1 MNFILKIVQ
10 GPNTGAELALVE
22 GVNVKLGKGEE
33 CDVVLADQT
42 LSEVACEL
50 EVSAERV
57 MMLLPGGG
65 QERLEPYR
73 VKILGTTAIAM
84 GPADSQWE
92 TLIWPG
98 TEEEAEADEAKR
110 KAEEEAAA
118 AEAARL
124 AAEEAARK
132 PSIWGWKGRGF
143 FLLVFL
149 ALELLIWF
157 LRPAIGKGMDW
168 GRDKIHQCYKKMTA
182 KPGVAEVPEEPLPQR
197 SLAEIA
203 AEHNLVLVAN
213 ENDKLLLS
221 GNLKTRQERLQVT
234 AEAFQNFHKVQMALS
249 DDESMRQAAQEMLWM
264 LSEGKLRVVQSE
276 NRKLALAG
284 EIGTV
289 EELRRVLE
297 GLKQDVA
304 FLEEVNVNDVTV
316 RELVE
321 LAERKAAAEAAEKAR
336 LAAEAAEKAREAAE
350 AAEKAR
356 EAAEK
361 EKAEELAAAA
371 REAAEQAEKAEK
383 AAAEAQAARNVQ
395 TAGGSVPA
403 ETTQAMAEL
412 LNGIVN
418 AVAPKARPEAVRPS
432 LPVVGV
438 MTVPYPCLVTQDGS
452 RLFEGADF
460 QGYVIEKIT
469 EEKVVLRKGEERL
482 DWRP

>member
-22 GVNVKLGKGEE
+22 GVNVKLGKGED

-50 EVSAERV
+50 EVSTERV

-73 VKILGTTAIAM
+73 VKILGTTAIAL
-84 GPADSQWE
+84 GPADSHWE

-157 LRPAIGKGMDW
+157 MRPVIGKGMDW
-168 GRDKIHQCYKKMTA
+168 GRAKIHQCYKKMTA
-182 KPGVAEVPEEPLPQR
+182 KPGVTEVPEDPLPQR

-203 AEHNLVLVAN
+203 EEHNLTLVAN
-213 ENDKLLLS
+213 ENDKLQLT
-221 GNLKTRQERLQVT
+221 GNLKTRQERLLVT
-234 AEAFQNFHKVQMALS
+234 AEAFQSFHRVQMALS
-249 DDESMRQAAQEMLWM
+249 DDESMRQAAQEMLLM
-264 LSEGKLRVVQSE
+264 LSEGKLRVIQAE
-276 NRKLALAG
+276 NRKLALSG
-284 EIGTV
+284 EIDTV

-304 FLEEVNVNDVTV
+304 FLEEVDVNGVTV
-316 RELVE
+316 VELVE
-321 LAERKAAAEAAEKAR
+321 QAKRKAAAEAAEKAR
-336 LAAEAAEKAREAAE
+336 LAAEAAEK
-350 AAEKAR
+350 EKSDAQ
-356 EAAEK
+356 
-361 EKAEELAAAA
+361 LAAAA
-371 REAAEQAEKAEK
+371 RLAAEAAEK
-383 AAAEAQAARNVQ
+383 AAAEAQTARNVQ
-395 TAGGSVPA
+395 NAGGSVPA
-403 ETTQAMAEL
+403 EATQTMAEL
-412 LNGIVN
+412 LNGIVD
-418 AVAPKARPEAVRPS
+418 AVAPTVVRPS

-438 MTVPYPCLVTQDGS
+438 MTVPYPCLVAQDGS

-469 EEKVVLRKGEERL
+469 EEKVVLRKGEEHF

>member
-73 VKILGTTAIAM
+73 VKILGTTAIAL

-157 LRPAIGKGMDW
+157 MRPVIGKGMDW
-168 GRDKIHQCYKKMTA
+168 GRAKIHQCYKKMTA

-203 AEHNLVLVAN
+203 AEHNLALVAN

-234 AEAFQNFHKVQMALS
+234 AEAFQSFHKVQMALS

-276 NRKLALAG
+276 NRKLTLAG

-304 FLEEVNVNDVTV
+304 FLEEVDVNGVTV

-321 LAERKAAAEAAEKAR
+321 MAERKAAAEKAR
-336 LAAEAAEKAREAAE
+336 LAAEAAERARL
-350 AAEKAR
+350 
-356 EAAEK
+356 AAEK

-371 REAAEQAEKAEK
+371 REAAEQAEKA
-383 AAAEAQAARNVQ
+383 AAEAQAVQNVQ

-418 AVAPKARPEAVRPS
+418 AVAPKAARPS